1 MMRMLVALCTLL
13 SIAAC
18 SGIPPDSTKSTTV
31 DFVHLSSG
39 KTPALRAKTDFV
51 VARTQREWDAAWQ
64 LPGTDQHGSRAIG
77 ISAAPAVQFS
87 DRMVLGVVF
96 PAGPDSCTDAEI
108 VRVTRDASRLTV
120 QYRGR
125 RPEEEAVCLTSFFA
139 PFVFVTVRKTDKD
152 VTFVEVPG
160 R

>member
-1 MMRMLVALCTLL
+1 MDAL
-13 SIAAC
+13 
-18 SGIPPDSTKSTTV
+18 
-31 DFVHLSSG
+31 
-39 KTPALRAKTDFV
+39 
-51 VARTQREWDAAWQ
+51 
-64 LPGTDQHGSRAIG
+64 
-77 ISAAPAVQFS
+77 
-87 DRMVLGVVF
+87 
-96 PAGPDSCTDAEI
+96 
-108 VRVTRDASRLTV
+108 DASWRMDEHRFQQLETRFANGEHKALGTMPGWMVGGNLLTV